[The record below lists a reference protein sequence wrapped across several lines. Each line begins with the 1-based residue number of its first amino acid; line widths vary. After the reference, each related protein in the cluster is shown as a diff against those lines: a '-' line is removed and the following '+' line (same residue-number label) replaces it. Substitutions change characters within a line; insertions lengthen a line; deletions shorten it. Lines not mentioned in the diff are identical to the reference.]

1 MVSLMYSLINLLFF
15 DIPLLYHYT
24 NLNSP
29 IMCCLFSGDICLCF
43 GISIL
48 FLASFECNLFEALV
62 IASVVDFLALSRSF
76 DYIYCPCF

>member
-43 GISIL
+43 GISNNDFKYL
-48 FLASFECNLFEALV
+48 SQEFSGDLLKLVKKGVCPYEFEQF
-62 IASVVDFLALSRSF
+62 
-76 DYIYCPCF
+76 